1 MYQEKIKML
10 EEEWHYLTK
19 IINSTPMLKC
29 ELDIKR
35 KQVYEQLTKLRQAQ
49 ADYLEDEDNQDDYR

>member
-10 EEEWHYLTK
+10 EQEWHYLTK
-19 IINSTPMLKC
+19 IINNTPMLKG

-35 KQVYEQLTKLRQAQ
+35 KQVYEQLTKLRQEQ